1 MVWSTRLK
9 GSPAVVLESIL
20 AVAVAT
26 GAVALLDSV
35 ATATSLGVVYVLA
48 VMFVAIRRGEIP
60 ALATAAA
67 SVVALNFFFIEP
79 RHRLTIADSHNLVAL
94 GVLLVAAVV
103 VARLAGVAR
112 AQAAEAAERAEQA
125 LAREREAKLLAEAAS
140 SLLAST
146 DARRP
151 TVSPPL
157 ERALC
162 EAGARL
168 ELCHAPAPQPG
179 EVALPLKMSGATG
192 WLYIDRD
199 GHWTRADADRVM
211 QALSNLIALAQER
224 SRIADTAAE
233 AEATRRADVAKT
245 AIMHAISHDLRT
257 PLTAISTAAGALREP
272 GLSDDDR
279 AELASVVGTETDRL
293 ERMVTD
299 LLDLSRIEAG
309 AIDPRTDWCDLHDTI
324 ARSAE
329 HVRNQRGEF
338 PIVIDLPVDLP
349 LVRADAAQLERVF
362 TNLIDNAAKFSP
374 GGKPVEVRG
383 LCANGRVT
391 IRVVDHGRGVPA
403 AEQSRIF
410 EPFVRGSYAQ
420 QGSGLGLAICRGF
433 IEANGG
439 RIALQS
445 RGREGAAVAVSF
457 PAVAQPG
464 VVGCPA
470 GRASWSST
478 TSRRSF
484 AACVWSSATRAT
496 RS

>member
-1 MVWSTRLK
+1 MVWRSSLK
-9 GSPAVVLESIL
+9 EPLAASGEIAA

-26 GAVALLDSV
+26 GAVALLESV
-35 ATATSLGVVYVLA
+35 ASATSLGVVYVLA
-48 VMFVAIRRGEIP
+48 VMFVAVRRGLIP
-60 ALATAAA
+60 ALATAAL
-67 SVVALNFFFIEP
+67 SVLVLNFFFIEP
-79 RHRLTIADSHNLVAL
+79 RHRLTIADDHNVVAL
-94 GVLLVAAVV
+94 GVLLAAGVV
-103 VARLAGVAR
+103 VARLASVAPGR
-112 AQAAEAAERAEQA
+112 AHEPARRAEQA
-125 LAREREAKLLAEAAS
+125 TAREREARLLAEVAS
-140 SLLAST
+140 SLLSSSDGRTTNVA
-146 DARRP
+146 P
-151 TVSPPL
+151 NL
-157 ERALC
+157 QRALAD
-162 EAGARL
+162 AGARL
-168 ELCHAPAPQPG
+168 ELCHRPAPQQG
-179 EVALPLKMSGATG
+179 EMALPLKMNGGSG
-192 WLYIDRD
+192 WLYVNKA
-199 GHWTRADADRVM
+199 GGWTRADAERVL
-211 QALSNLIALAQER
+211 QALSSLITLAQER
-224 SRIADTAAE
+224 TRIADTAAE

-257 PLTAISTAAGALREP
+257 PLTAISTAAGALHEP
-272 GLSDDDR
+272 GLSDEDR
-279 AELASVVGTETDRL
+279 SELASVVGTETDRL

-338 PIVIDLPVDLP
+338 PIVIDLPVNLP

-410 EPFVRGSYAQ
+410 EPFLRGRYAQ

-445 RGREGAAVAVSF
+445 RGREGAAFAVSF
-457 PAVAQPG
+457 PAVAQPDL
-464 VVGCPA
+464 VA
-470 GRASWSST
+470 
-478 TSRRSF
+478 
-484 AACVWSSATRAT
+484 
-496 RS
+496 

>member
-1 MVWSTRLK
+1 MVWPARLK
-9 GSPAVVLESIL
+9 HSFAIAAESAA

-26 GAVALLDSV
+26 GAVAALESV

-48 VMFVAIRRGEIP
+48 VMFIAIRRGEIP

-67 SVVALNFFFIEP
+67 SVVVLNFFFIEP

-103 VARLAGVAR
+103 VARLAGLAR
-112 AQAAEAAERAEQA
+112 AQAEQAAQRAELA
-125 LAREREAKLLAEAAS
+125 IAREREAKLLAEAAS
-140 SLLAST
+140 SLLGST
-146 DARRP
+146 DTRRP
-151 TVSPPL
+151 TVSPTL
-157 ERALC
+157 KRALA

-168 ELCHAPAPQPG
+168 ELCHAPAPGQG
-179 EVALPLKMSGATG
+179 EVALPLKMSGGTG

-199 GHWTRADADRVM
+199 GHWTREDADRVIK
-211 QALSNLIALAQER
+211 ALSNLIALAQER
-224 SRIADTAAE
+224 TRVADTAAE
-233 AEATRRADVAKT
+233 QEATRRADVAKT

-257 PLTAISTAAGALREP
+257 PLTAISTAAGALQEQ

-309 AIDPRTDWCDLHDTI
+309 AVNPQTDWCDLQDTI
-324 ARSAE
+324 ARAAE
-329 HVRNQRGEF
+329 QVRVQRGDF
-338 PIVIDLPVDLP
+338 PIRIDLAAGLP

-374 GGKPVEVRG
+374 TGKPVEVRG

-391 IRVVDHGRGVPA
+391 IRVVDHGRGIPA
-403 AEQSRIF
+403 GQQSQIF
-410 EPFVRGSYAQ
+410 KPFVRGRDAQ
-420 QGSGLGLAICRGF
+420 PGSGLGLAICRGF
-433 IEANGG
+433 VEANGG

-445 RGREGAAVAVSF
+445 RGKEGTAFAVSF
-457 PAVAQPG
+457 PAVAQPEL
-464 VVGCPA
+464 VG
-470 GRASWSST
+470 
-478 TSRRSF
+478 
-484 AACVWSSATRAT
+484 
-496 RS
+496 

>member
-125 LAREREAKLLAEAAS
+125 LAREREAKLLAEADS

-146 DARRP
+146 DVRRP
-151 TVSPPL
+151 TVGPPL
-157 ERALC
+157 ERALD

-179 EVALPLKMSGATG
+179 EVALPLKTSGATG
-192 WLYIDRD
+192 WLYVDRD
-199 GHWTRADADRVM
+199 GDWSRADAERVL

-224 SRIADTAAE
+224 TRIADTAAE
-233 AEATRRADVAKT
+233 TEATRRADVAKT

-257 PLTAISTAAGALREP
+257 PLTAIGTAAGALREP
-272 GLSDDDR
+272 
-279 AELASVVGTETDRL
+279 ELAEEDRTELAAVVATETDRL

-309 AIDPRTDWCDLHDTI
+309 AVNPQTDWCDLQDTL

-329 HVRNQRGEF
+329 HVRAQRGEF
-338 PIVIDLPVDLP
+338 PLKVDVAADLP
-349 LVRADAAQLERVF
+349 LVRGDAAQLERVF

-374 GGKPVEVRG
+374 SDRPVEVRG
-383 LCANGRVT
+383 ICANGRVT
-391 IRVVDHGRGVPA
+391 IRIIDHGRGIPA
-403 AEQSRIF
+403 SQHAQIF
-410 EPFVRGSYAQ
+410 KPFVRGRDAQ
-420 QGSGLGLAICRGF
+420 PGSGLGLAICPGLV
-433 IEANGG
+433 EANGG
-439 RIALQS
+439 RIPLQS
-445 RGREGAAVAVSF
+445 RGREGSAFAVSF
-457 PAVAQPG
+457 PAVEQPQL
-464 VVGCPA
+464 VG
-470 GRASWSST
+470 
-478 TSRRSF
+478 
-484 AACVWSSATRAT
+484 
-496 RS
+496 